1 MNARLRLFVPL
12 VLTLGLGA
20 LLWLGL
26 GNNPY
31 SQDEAVAGRTL
42 PAWQSDNLLGGAP
55 IHTAALKGS
64 PSCSTSGPAGAPT
77 AAPNIRCW
85 VIWPTPCPS
94 MASTT
99 ETRGRR
105 PRLAHAGG

>member
-12 VLTLGLGA
+12 LLTLGLGA

-42 PAWQSDNLLGGAP
+42 PAWQSDDLLGGAP
-55 IHTAALKGS
+55 IHTTALKGGALRAQRLGQLVPQLPRRAS
-64 PSCSTSGPAGAPT
+64 AAG
-77 AAPNIRCW
+77 
-85 VIWPTPCPS
+85 
-94 MASTT
+94 
-99 ETRGRR
+99 
-105 PRLAHAGG
+105 